1 MIAYAEAVWN
11 FSSMTPETQAKI
23 NVLSFGTIQNDATL
37 NDVVAQLS
45 DELQQLTSQLLRQQ
59 ETNEYQQYI
68 IAQQAEQ
75 IDVLT
80 KSFARLEADTATK
93 ASQENG
99 IIFFCEII
107 SQISIVCEVCVK
119 FSYALPGCYLYSL

>member
-1 MIAYAEAVWN
+1 MCK
-11 FSSMTPETQAKI
+11 T
-23 NVLSFGTIQNDATL
+23 LSLIQNDVTLDDAVAT
-37 NDVVAQLS
+37 LS

-99 IIFFCEII
+99 TVYFCEII
-107 SQISIVCEVCVK
+107 SQLSIVCEVCVN
-119 FSYALPGCYLYSL
+119 FTHVLLGCC